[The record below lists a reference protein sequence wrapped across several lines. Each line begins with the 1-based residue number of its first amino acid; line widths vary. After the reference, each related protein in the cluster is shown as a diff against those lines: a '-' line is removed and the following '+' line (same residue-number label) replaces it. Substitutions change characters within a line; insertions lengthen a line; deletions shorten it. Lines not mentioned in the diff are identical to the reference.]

1 MKPNLFQRGRLAK
14 LRRNRSPRLASE
26 LRRMS
31 LLVAGSILAAFG
43 YATFQVPHNL
53 AAGGLGGISLIIR
66 HFTGLPVG
74 ALYLLLNLPLLAIG
88 FRGLGR
94 WRFVWRTLVASAL
107 FSAFT
112 DLFGYLLPSLLDPF
126 PLTDDLLLSAVYG
139 GIIGGIGG
147 GMVFRAGSTM
157 GGTGIIGRLLQMKTG
172 QPLSQVYFYSDGA
185 ILLAMGLVFG
195 WQVTLYGLLMLF
207 INGLAS
213 DYTLEGPSVTRVA
226 TIVTN
231 HPQEMSDALI
241 RTLGRGVSYWEVTG
255 AYTGQKRTMLSCTM
269 YRPQVGD
276 IKRVV
281 SEVDPE
287 AFLTIGVSHHAMGK
301 GFIPLHNDTSGQ
313 PELQDGS

>member
-1 MKPNLFQRGRLAK
+1 
-14 LRRNRSPRLASE
+14 
-26 LRRMS
+26 
-31 LLVAGSILAAFG
+31 
-43 YATFQVPHNL
+43 
-53 AAGGLGGISLIIR
+53 
-66 HFTGLPVG
+66 
-74 ALYLLLNLPLLAIG
+74 
-88 FRGLGR
+88 
-94 WRFVWRTLVASAL
+94 
-107 FSAFT
+107 
-112 DLFGYLLPSLLDPF
+112 
-126 PLTDDLLLSAVYG
+126 
-139 GIIGGIGG
+139 
-147 GMVFRAGSTM
+147 M